1 METNTAASP
10 SYLWLSHHVHNKYNI
25 FYNIKR
31 PKWFCQVKSIWRLAK
46 SQHWHLIGWSPW
58 RRLAKVALSLKHKM
72 QKEGRLK
79 DTFSRSHRPRQL
91 PQQMIAITVLVRCE
105 NTSTCSSLRAQQT
118 QICSITV
125 SKLNLWHEIRVME
138 DINFVEQQTNLHD
151 FALESFD
158 VDEHSY
164 GNGKLCIS
172 TCQSK
177 SRKWREVEVLSQRT
191 RCVTNTA
198 IENTWL
204 KM

>member
-1 METNTAASP
+1 MILSSKINLTASKVPTLASH
-10 SYLWLSHHVHNKYNI
+10 WLVSMT
-25 FYNIKR
+25 
-31 PKWFCQVKSIWRLAK
+31 QVSQSCPEFKTQNAERGSIERY
-46 SQHWHLIGWSPW
+46 
-58 RRLAKVALSLKHKM
+58 
-72 QKEGRLK
+72 
-79 DTFSRSHRPRQL
+79 TFSRSHRPRQL

-105 NTSTCSSLRAQQT
+105 NTSTCLSLRAQQT

-164 GNGKLCIS
+164 GNRKLCIS

-177 SRKWREVEVLSQRT
+177 RRKWREVEVLSQRT